1 MRLYL
6 HFLSIQVK
14 GLMQH
19 KASFLLTVIGQFL
32 ASFNVFLGVYFM
44 MQRFRTVAGFTY
56 SQVLMCFSIVLMSFT
71 LAECFFRGFDTF
83 SNIIANGE
91 FDRILVRPK
100 RIVYMVLCSKIELS
114 RIGRMLQAIVIF
126 VYAIPRSG
134 IQWTPVKAAA
144 LLLMIAA
151 GVLIFAGLFIVYASL
166 CFFTLDGL
174 EFMNIFTDGARE
186 YGKYPVSIYGKRV
199 LQFCTYLVPFALF
212 QYYPFLFLLDRA
224 PAAYGLLPIVSCLFL
239 LPCLALWK
247 LGVRHYKSTG
257 S

>member
-1 MRLYL
+1 MKLYL
-6 HFLSIQVK
+6 HFLSIHIK

-19 KASFLLTVIGQFL
+19 KVSFLLTAIGQFL

-44 MQRFRTVAGFTY
+44 MQRFHTVAGFTY

-83 SNIIANGE
+83 SSIIANGE

-100 RIVYMVLCSKIELS
+100 RIVYMVLCSKIELT
-114 RIGRMLQAIVIF
+114 RLGRLMQAVVIF

-134 IQWTPVKAAA
+134 ILWTPAKAVT
-144 LLLMIAA
+144 LVLMIAA
-151 GVLIFAGLFIVYASL
+151 GVLIFAGLFIIYASL

-174 EFMNIFTDGARE
+174 EIMNIFTDGARE

-224 PAAYGLLPIVSCLFL
+224 PAAYGLLPIVSSLFL

-247 LGVRHYKSTG
+247 LGVSRYKSTG